1 MAVRGRLH
9 VGATRWF
16 CAEQA
21 KGVARPAEW
30 WFAVSFD
37 RTWSDWGA
45 DVRGNRRVNGRKP
58 SSQLAEWSGG
68 SFPLST
74 DCGVCAARAVDQACP
89 LSEYRT
95 SVSRIERNIEN
106 LLATPGEKQCH
117 LNRTGNVI
125 ETLRLDKTPEAYARM
140 MEGKWLSMPSAGKRS
155 TI

>member
-68 SFPLST
+68 SFAFST

-89 LSEYRT
+89 LSEYLP
-95 SVSRIERNIEN
+95 SVRRIERNFEN
-106 LLATPGEKQCH
+106 FRYRERSCG
-117 LNRTGNVI
+117 
-125 ETLRLDKTPEAYARM
+125 RLDIT
-140 MEGKWLSMPSAGKRS
+140 
-155 TI
+155 